1 MKTTDIPRV
10 FTLARVERLGRANSL
25 ARRLKAMGYRIV
37 CETPLP
43 VDGSAP
49 SISVDLGICG
59 VQPLYAIGNGSL
71 RDMRAGVERALIDGV
86 WVSWPVVEVSRTSS
100 VYHNVPKGVAA

>member
-25 ARRLKAMGYRIV
+25 ARRLKAIGYRIV

-43 VDGSAP
+43 VNGSAP
-49 SISVDLGICG
+49 SISVDLGTCG
-59 VQPLYAIGNGSL
+59 VQPLYALGNGSL
-71 RDMRAGVERALIDGV
+71 RDARAGVERVLIDGV
-86 WVSWPVVEVSRTSS
+86 WVSWPTVDVSRARS
-100 VYHNVPKGVAA
+100 VCGNGLEEVAA